1 MHIKHFIF
9 DLKDKVKIKELN
21 RPGIITGLLSESE
34 GEFYRVCY
42 WDSCSR
48 KSEWMYSFELE
59 KTE

>member
-9 DLKDKVKIKELN
+9 DLKDKVRIKELN
-21 RPGIITGLLSESE
+21 RPGIITGLLLESE

-42 WDSCSR
+42 WDSYSR

-59 KTE
+59 KVE